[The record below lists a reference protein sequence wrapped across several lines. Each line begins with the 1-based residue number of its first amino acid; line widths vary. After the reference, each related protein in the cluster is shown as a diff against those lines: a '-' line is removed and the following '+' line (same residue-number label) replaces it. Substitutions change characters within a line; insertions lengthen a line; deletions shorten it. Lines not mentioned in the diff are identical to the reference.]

1 MIKGGD
7 ERSISAVLRAIVRKH
22 GLEHELYMAELREH
36 WPSLVG
42 MKMANSTEWMK
53 WKDGKLTIKMNNS
66 VGRNE
71 LFYLREPMIRRINE
85 QLGVEFV
92 GEIVIL

>member
-36 WPSLVG
+36 WPSIVG
-42 MKMANSTEWMK
+42 NKMANSTDWMK
-53 WKDGKLTIKMNNS
+53 WKDGTLTIKMNNS

-71 LFYLREPMIRRINE
+71 LFYLREPMTKRINE
-85 QLGVEFV
+85 QLEAEFV
-92 GEIVIL
+92 REIVIL

>member
-7 ERSISAVLRAIVRKH
+7 ENSISDVLKAIVRKH

-36 WPSLVG
+36 WPDLVG
-42 MKMANSTEWMK
+42 TKMANSTDWMK
-53 WKDGKLTIKMNNS
+53 WKEGKLTIKMNNS

-71 LFYLREPMIRRINE
+71 LFYLREPMIKRINE
-85 QLGVEFV
+85 QLGVRFV
-92 GEIVIL
+92 EEIVIL

>member
-22 GLEHELYMAELREH
+22 GLEHELYMAELREL
-36 WPSLVG
+36 WPSIVG
-42 MKMANSTEWMK
+42 TKMANSTDWMK
-53 WKDGKLTIKMNNS
+53 WKDGTLTIKMNNS

-71 LFYLREPMIRRINE
+71 LFYLREPMTKRINE
-85 QLGVEFV
+85 QLEVEFV
-92 GEIVIL
+92 REIVIL